1 MFNMEPATQ
10 GFKPSVLHSRFHAPA
25 VRWCAAAIAACVMA
39 GMAGCPA
46 DSGTDPVDSGGADG
60 DSSSHVVQHVT
71 GEPNGTFAEAID
83 VLLDDAGAGRLTGTI
98 SSTSDVDVYRLGT
111 MTAGDRIIVD
121 ASAGG
126 SNLDADVA
134 IFDEGGLLVYENDDR
149 NFELSQYYPFINHV
163 IRHDS
168 DIYYVAIASSPLN
181 LTTGAYEVLLTV
193 TRGGEVPA
201 TAGQIIVLDTDGGS
215 ATIAGDT
222 YTVGVFDTENIA
234 AAYAGMTDEVLD
246 QIIATMQENY
256 EGLQL
261 EVLASSRDAV
271 PSSNVSTI
279 LLGGSNPDAY
289 GLADQIDSYNADHSD
304 DAIIFTD
311 MFRPFRFGRNLT
323 ATELGIAI
331 GNVVA
336 HEVGHLLGLNHVD
349 NIRDLM
355 DTTGGADTFLDD
367 QEFITSQLD
376 GSIFPIGDQDSM
388 LLLLETLGIS
398 N

>member
-1 MFNMEPATQ
+1 MRADC
-10 GFKPSVLHSRFHAPA
+10 
-25 VRWCAAAIAACVMA
+25 WC
-39 GMAGCPA
+39 
-46 DSGTDPVDSGGADG
+46 T
-60 DSSSHVVQHVT
+60 
-71 GEPNGTFAEAID
+71 
-83 VLLDDAGAGRLTGTI
+83 
-98 SSTSDVDVYRLGT
+98 
-111 MTAGDRIIVD
+111 
-121 ASAGG
+121 
-126 SNLDADVA
+126 
-134 IFDEGGLLVYENDDR
+134 NDDR
-149 NFELSQYYPFINHV
+149 NFELSQYDPFINHV

-215 ATIAGDT
+215 ATIARDT